1 MHKKPLHFH
10 PSDYTRTR
18 LLATLVVLVLAV
30 VMAVGLA
37 AQAPPALPPQ
47 PGFLTPQAEAAAPL
61 LIEQITP
68 NLYRAIRAASV
79 VAVLVTDE
87 GILLVDSISPDFA
100 AALRLELTRR
110 FPGKPVRYVVQTHYH
125 WDHSSGGPLFADTAT
140 FVAHEN
146 MRTNLRLPIAQ
157 APPPGETTDLDG
169 DNRLNR
175 VEAQTATRRNFDS
188 FDKDKDGFLSAEEI
202 QANVRWPE
210 VVFKGDRHTLTLGG
224 KQVELVWGKNRHTND
239 TIDVYFPTE
248 RVLFAGD
255 YTNLN
260 TMCCNFA
267 FDHRPMQDWIASYK
281 ALEALDFDRVI
292 TNHGQMG
299 TKADLVRFRGFLEEL
314 YTAVSDGIKAGRT
327 VEELQRTVLLEKHK
341 DRVGY
346 EQQRA
351 GVIQSAYDSLTRYSR

>member
-1 MHKKPLHFH
+1 MRMRELWILGRGYRAPW
-10 PSDYTRTR
+10 
-18 LLATLVVLVLAV
+18 LATVLAV
-30 VMAVGLA
+30 VVSVGLD
-37 AQAPPALPPQ
+37 AQVASQAQLPPQ
-47 PGFLTPQAEAAAPL
+47 PGFLTPEAEAALPL
-61 LIEQITP
+61 RIESITP
-68 NLYRAIRAASV
+68 NLYRAIRGASV

-87 GILLVDSISPDFA
+87 GILLVDTISTDFA
-100 AALRLELTRR
+100 ALLRTELARR
-110 FPGKPVRYVVQTHYH
+110 FPGKPVKYVVQTHYH

-175 VEAQTATRRNFDS
+175 TEAQTATRRNFDS

-202 QANVRWPE
+202 SANVRWPE
-210 VVFKGDRHTLTLGG
+210 VVFKGDRHTLTIGG
-224 KQVELVWGKNRHTND
+224 KPVELVWARNRHTSD

-255 YTNLN
+255 YTNLIS
-260 TMCCNFA
+260 MCCNFA
-267 FDHRPMQDWIASYK
+267 FDHRPMQTWIASYK
-281 ALEALDFDRVI
+281 VLETLDFDRVF

-299 TKADLVRFRGFLEEL
+299 DKASLVAFRQYLEEI
-314 YTAVSDGIKAGRT
+314 YAAVSEGIKAGRT
-327 VEELQRTVLLEKHK
+327 VEELQRTVRLEKHK
-341 DRVGY
+341 DRLGY

-351 GVIQSAYDSLTRYSR
+351 AVIQSAYDSLTKYSR